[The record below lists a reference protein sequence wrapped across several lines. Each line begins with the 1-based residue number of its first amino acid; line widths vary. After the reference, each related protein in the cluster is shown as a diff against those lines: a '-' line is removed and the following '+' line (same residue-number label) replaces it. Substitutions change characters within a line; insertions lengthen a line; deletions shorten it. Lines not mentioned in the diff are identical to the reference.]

1 MGQWWNLW
9 SCSKYIFMASFSTSD
24 DCRSYNKVHRKL
36 YFLIIRLYLQPTA
49 RSQLPRSFDMQL
61 SCINISEYQDTF
73 RYMHKYIHIYML
85 SYLQI
90 YIYIYL
96 QYGLA
101 LSIFA
106 RLHAGVGGVGVG
118 PTAGDIMRGLA
129 SQWGRHRFRCSRIS
143 RNLWRKS
150 EI

>member
-1 MGQWWNLW
+1 
-9 SCSKYIFMASFSTSD
+9 MASFSTSD

-73 RYMHKYIHIYML
+73 RYMHKYIHIYIL

-90 YIYIYL
+90 YIYIYICNMVWL
-96 QYGLA
+96 CQSSLGFMQGSALA
-101 LSIFA
+101 LDRPRAI
-106 RLHAGVGGVGVG
+106 
-118 PTAGDIMRGLA
+118 
-129 SQWGRHRFRCSRIS
+129 
-143 RNLWRKS
+143 
-150 EI
+150 